1 MLTMLFAEK
10 DGICKIFENLIFD
23 SKLQEEPL
31 RLMRTFFF
39 QERKCIKKKES
50 GKYYSRIRDVGISI
64 VRDHC

>member
-39 QERKCIKKKES
+39 QERKCIKKKNLANITRE
-50 GKYYSRIRDVGISI
+50 
-64 VRDHC
+64 